1 MVGGLDCRAGPQ
13 TANIAQIPG
22 LPGAFPDMVIVVAG
36 KKENVLLEKSFT
48 IRRKDEFN
56 EALEDHGGLID
67 IGQSH
72 FEDIAIEDECGLFR
86 AFVAR
91 DKLPQTDRQ
100 LTQNRAGARG
110 ISFDTPRL
118 DGGQYTIIRAEVH
131 I

>member
-48 IRRKDEFN
+48 VRWKDEFN
-56 EALEDHGGLID
+56 EAFKDHGGLID

-72 FEDIAIEDECGLFR
+72 FEDIAIKDERGLFR
-86 AFVAR
+86 AFIVGNQ
-91 DKLPQTDRQ
+91 LPQTKRQ
-100 LTQNRAGARG
+100 VTQNPA
-110 ISFDTPRL
+110 
-118 DGGQYTIIRAEVH
+118 
-131 I
+131 